1 MSETE
6 TTVDLDPRQKV
17 VEWRARLAAGEQIPD
32 DELIAALALIRR
44 SRLVPVGKPKSSKT
58 SKPAATQARTAE
70 QLASLFTQRI

>member
-6 TTVDLDPRQKV
+6 TAVDLDPRQKV

-44 SRLVPVGKPKSSKT
+44 SRLVPVGKPKSSK
-58 SKPAATQARTAE
+58 PAATQARTAE